1 MAHLDQFDIS
11 DTKKKYITEEVNP
24 LLEELVRHTLTGMPA
39 DPLPHM
45 IKWLKEKSGEPEY
58 DLEAV
63 AKENTTLQEE
73 IKQMK
78 VKLEE
83 VSSKTAS
90 AIKDQAK
97 EEEEEEDEEED
108 DDIPAP
114 PERSAP
120 AGGRQSVSAEAYG
133 AWNQKKAFTP
143 PVHAKNPEQKERIQ
157 KVLAG
162 SFLFSALEEKDMGV
176 ILDAVKEVIV
186 EPEQKIIQQGDNG
199 DFMFIVESGKLEC
212 WVKMKD
218 GEEKMV
224 KDVGAGDNFGEL
236 ALLYNC
242 SRAAT
247 VKATEKAVCW
257 QLDRETFNHIVKD
270 AAAKKRE
277 QYEGF
282 FNKVP
287 LLNSVDAYGRS
298 QVADALQT
306 EKKDAGVD
314 IIKQGEKGDKFYIIQ
329 SGECEA
335 RKTGDG
341 ADMVMALKEG
351 DYFGELALLN
361 NEPRAASVVSKTEV
375 KLLALNRQAF
385 NRLLGPLRDMLLGE
399 ADRYK

>member
-11 DTKKKYITEEVNP
+11 DAKKKYITDEVNP

-63 AKENTTLQEE
+63 AKENTALQEE

-97 EEEEEEDEEED
+97 EEEEEEDEDED
-108 DDIPAP
+108 DDIPEP
-114 PERSAP
+114 PERTAP

-143 PVHAKNPEQKERIQ
+143 PVHAKTPEQKERIQ

-242 SRAAT
+242 ARAAT

-306 EKKDAGVD
+306 EKKDAGVE

-361 NEPRAASVVSKTEV
+361 NEPRAASVTAKSEV
-375 KLLALNRQAF
+375 KLLTLDRRAF

-399 ADRYK
+399 ANRYK

>member
-11 DTKKKYITEEVNP
+11 DAKKKYITDEVNP
-24 LLEELVRHTLTGMPA
+24 LLEELVRSMLTEMPD
-39 DPLPHM
+39 DPLPNM
-45 IKWLKEKSGEPEY
+45 IKWLKTKSGEPEY
-58 DLEAV
+58 NLDEV
-63 AKENTTLQEE
+63 AKENATLQEE

-97 EEEEEEDEEED
+97 EDDEEEDEEED
-108 DDIPAP
+108 DDIPEP
-114 PERSAP
+114 PERTAP

-143 PVHAKNPEQKERIQ
+143 PVHPKTDEQKERIQ
-157 KVLAG
+157 KVLSG
-162 SFLFSALEEKDMGV
+162 SFLFSALEPEQVKV

-186 EPEQKIIQQGDNG
+186 EPGQRIINQGDNG
-199 DFMFIVESGKLEC
+199 DFMFIVENGALEC
-212 WVKMKD
+212 YVKKD

-242 SRAAT
+242 NRAAS
-247 VKATEKAVCW
+247 VQAKEKSVCW

-277 QYEGF
+277 KYEGF

-306 EKKDAGVD
+306 ESQPTGSA
-314 IIKQGEKGDKFYIIQ
+314 IIKQGDKGDKFYIIEQ
-329 SGECEA
+329 GELEA

-341 ADMVMALKEG
+341 ADQVFQLKEG

-361 NEPRAASVVSKTEV
+361 NEPRAASVTAKSDV
-375 KLLALNRQAF
+375 KLLTLDRRAF

-399 ADRYK
+399 ANRYK

>member
-1 MAHLDQFDIS
+1 MPEDDPEKRDS
-11 DTKKKYITEEVNP
+11 D
-24 LLEELVRHTLTGMPA
+24 
-39 DPLPHM
+39 
-45 IKWLKEKSGEPEY
+45 S
-58 DLEAV
+58 
-63 AKENTTLQEE
+63 
-73 IKQMK
+73 
-78 VKLEE
+78 
-83 VSSKTAS
+83 
-90 AIKDQAK
+90 
-97 EEEEEEDEEED
+97 EED
-108 DDIPAP
+108 DDEEDEMDEAEFEAQIAK
-114 PERSAP
+114 RGA
-120 AGGRQSVSAEAYG
+120 ARQSVSAEAYG

-143 PVHAKNPEQKERIQ
+143 PVHAKTPEQKERIQ

-242 SRAAT
+242 ARAAT

-341 ADMVMALKEG
+341 ADMVMSLKEG
-351 DYFGELALLN
+351 DYFGELALLKN
-361 NEPRAASVVSKTEV
+361 QPRAASIIVESETAKVLCMSRTSFTKM
-375 KLLALNRQAF
+375 
-385 NRLLGPLRDMLLGE
+385 LGPLQEVLSAR
-399 ADRYK
+399 ADVYQSAPSL